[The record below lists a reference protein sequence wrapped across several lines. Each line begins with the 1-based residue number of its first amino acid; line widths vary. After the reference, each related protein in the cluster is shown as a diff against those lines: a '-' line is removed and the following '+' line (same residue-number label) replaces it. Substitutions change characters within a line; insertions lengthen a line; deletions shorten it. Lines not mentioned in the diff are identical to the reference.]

1 MLKAIIG
8 GAVAA
13 AALFFFMGLQTGA
26 FGPNRGRGN
35 NEENQESKEARAKK
49 TAPARARFPED
60 LAPAARAQ
68 PVPAAAEFA
77 VANKPHKLAFLKPNG
92 APHKWQEDAEGY
104 SEEWAAISVEET
116 ELVVVVSTQKID
128 MIERVHYQNGP
139 PIDRNRFEL
148 EASIIEAKTGKVL
161 ANRTFISMPRKTV
174 NQELYEVTAL
184 GSPVR
189 YLTVFNWVASQA
201 RTGFNAAQ
209 NAAPLVT
216 TVERQ

>member
-1 MLKAIIG
+1 MFKAIIG
-8 GAVAA
+8 GAVAM
-13 AALFFFMGLQTGA
+13 AALFFFMGLQSGA
-26 FGPNRGRGN
+26 FGPNRGRGSDA
-35 NEENQESKEARAKK
+35 ENQEAKEARLKK
-49 TAPARARFPED
+49 AAPRARFPED

-68 PVPAAAEFA
+68 PVPAAADFA

-104 SEEWAAISVEET
+104 SEEWVATSVEET
-116 ELVVVVSTQKID
+116 ELVVIVSAQTKTP
-128 MIERVHYQNGP
+128 IERVHFQNGP
-139 PIDRNRFEL
+139 PIDRDRFEL

-161 ANRTFISMPRKTV
+161 ANRTFINMPRKTV

-189 YLTVFNWVASQA
+189 YLTVFNWISSQA
-201 RTGFNAAQ
+201 RAGFNAAQ
-209 NAAPLVT
+209 NAAPLIT

>member
-8 GAVAA
+8 GAVAM

-26 FGPNRGRGN
+26 FGPNRGRGS
-35 NEENQESKEARAKK
+35 NEENQETKEARAKK
-49 TAPARARFPED
+49 SAPRARFPED
-60 LAPAARAQ
+60 LAPAARGQ

-77 VANKPHKLAFLKPNG
+77 VGNKPHKLAILKPNG

-104 SEEWAAISVEET
+104 SEEWAASSVEET
-116 ELVVVVSTQKID
+116 ELVIIVSWPQTKTL
-128 MIERVHYQNGP
+128 IETVHFHNGP
-139 PIDRNRFEL
+139 PIERHRFEL

-161 ANRTFISMPRKTV
+161 ANRTFISMPRKTA
-174 NQELYEVTAL
+174 NHELYEVTAL

-201 RTGFNAAQ
+201 RSGFNAAQ